1 MKHLQI
7 LVILALLLPLAA
19 CLQHQFNAKASA
31 KNTDTILID
40 LPCEHCNFATRY
52 RTGYRIQISGD
63 FNGDGKTDTIYESYI
78 SALTGA
84 ETYKDMDS
92 IYWEENVVAI
102 MKNKPIS
109 RFYTNIRGVDTFIVN
124 KDSQQRGTWLLENLG
139 DVYGGKGDELGYVV
153 NWADYS
159 NTNTYHIITLLNG
172 KWREL
177 YQFDINEAVNYQPE
191 NLFDSTSIIKPL
203 EHGKIRHK
211 YFDIHAEISD
221 TVVTLKLK

>member
-1 MKHLQI
+1 
-7 LVILALLLPLAA
+7 
-19 CLQHQFNAKASA
+19 
-31 KNTDTILID
+31 
-40 LPCEHCNFATRY
+40 
-52 RTGYRIQISGD
+52 
-63 FNGDGKTDTIYESYI
+63 
-78 SALTGA
+78 
-84 ETYKDMDS
+84 
-92 IYWEENVVAI
+92 
-102 MKNKPIS
+102 
-109 RFYTNIRGVDTFIVN
+109 
-124 KDSQQRGTWLLENLG
+124 LLENLG